1 MMKLI
6 AIVVV
11 SLFHTAALK
20 GLVGRELARKDD
32 DDELTIDNY
41 ERGWEINPEHE
52 IPPGVP
58 IISPAVQGDKYQ
70 GDEILTAEQKAAK
83 GLADRFGMV
92 KELDMR
98 QAITSATRKWP
109 KGADGKVYVPYVF
122 GTSFTENEKDVL
134 ARGFAEYAKN
144 TCIRMRKRS
153 NENDYVRIIKDSG
166 CYSYVGRIGGA
177 QDLSLDNGCL
187 YDIGTSMHEFMHAI
201 GYQHEQS
208 RSDRDKYVKI
218 IWKNIPNKYR
228 NNFEIDNNADLQ
240 GLPYDTGSVMHY
252 DATAFGSGKVTIKS
266 ITGAATLGQR
276 NGFSS
281 SDIVGLNKLY
291 CEADKPNPTKPTK
304 PKCED
309 LNNNC
314 PGWAKDGD
322 CESGAY
328 IQWMENNCKKSCG
341 VCGAGGKCTDNP
353 SEWAI
358 SVKWT
363 CQTYVD
369 YKFPMGSYCKSA
381 EWKKQKL
388 CGKVC
393 AAAGYTTDPNCK

>member
-1 MMKLI
+1 MKLI

-20 GLVGRELARKDD
+20 GLVGRGSFPITRLKLCKNSAIWYFDKYPIYFHAILELARKDD

-144 TCIRMRKRS
+144 TCIR
-153 NENDYVRIIKDSG
+153 Y
-166 CYSYVGRIGGA
+166 
-177 QDLSLDNGCL
+177 
-187 YDIGTSMHEFMHAI
+187 
-201 GYQHEQS
+201 
-208 RSDRDKYVKI
+208 
-218 IWKNIPNKYR
+218 PNS
-228 NNFEIDNNADLQ
+228 
-240 GLPYDTGSVMHY
+240 T
-252 DATAFGSGKVTIKS
+252 
-266 ITGAATLGQR
+266 
-276 NGFSS
+276 
-281 SDIVGLNKLY
+281 
-291 CEADKPNPTKPTK
+291 
-304 PKCED
+304 
-309 LNNNC
+309 
-314 PGWAKDGD
+314 
-322 CESGAY
+322 
-328 IQWMENNCKKSCG
+328 
-341 VCGAGGKCTDNP
+341 
-353 SEWAI
+353 
-358 SVKWT
+358 
-363 CQTYVD
+363 
-369 YKFPMGSYCKSA
+369 
-381 EWKKQKL
+381 
-388 CGKVC
+388 
-393 AAAGYTTDPNCK
+393 